1 MGTHGLSVAMV
12 TDVSAADDR
21 PPAPMKPWLRTSLA
35 ALRSSHGVHSGALLA
50 LATLVLNGSGY
61 LFNVAC
67 IRFLGPSGYGDVAA
81 LIALATLLALPLG
94 SVQFLL
100 AREVAFLEAAD
111 ASPVIRRL
119 LRRVLAIA
127 TPATLVIVVIGL
139 ATMGPLADALK
150 IERTATVAAGLAGIA
165 IAVIVTI
172 LYGFLQGLQRFG
184 LLGLSYVVS
193 GLLRPIL
200 VVPVLFA
207 GLGATGAVS
216 VNAVAG
222 LAAFAIAVVALRDL
236 IGGEVSSRPP
246 SIDKNQVLVMMG
258 GTLAFASLT
267 NADILLASY
276 YLSDDEAGVYAAA
289 AFVGKFV
296 LFLPSAIVT
305 VLLPK
310 ASFRAASGANPRRI
324 LFASAGVTFAL
335 TITASA
341 LLALTPESLLIR
353 AFGPGF
359 STAASLLGWFGL
371 AMTAAALVN
380 VYLSVYFAERNVW
393 FPLVVMVG
401 AIGQIVGVVIWH
413 DEPLAIVLVTLVC
426 CAGIMAIHEF
436 AFPHALRHELRRTD
450 DLEPAPVAGRESSSP
465 LT

>member
-1 MGTHGLSVAMV
+1 MST
-12 TDVSAADDR
+12 ADDR
-21 PPAPMKPWLRTSLA
+21 PPAATRPWRRTSLA

-61 LFNVAC
+61 LYNVAC
-67 IRFLGPSGYGDVAA
+67 IRFLGPAGYGDVAA
-81 LIALATLLALPLG
+81 LIALAALLALPLG

-111 ASPVIRRL
+111 AAAVTRRL

-127 TPATLVIVVIGL
+127 TPATLIIVALGL
-139 ATMGPLADALK
+139 MTMDPLANAFK
-150 IERTATVAAGLAGIA
+150 IEHTASVAAGFAALG

-184 LLGLSYVVS
+184 SLGLSYVVS
-193 GLLRPIL
+193 GLMRPIV

-207 GLGATGAVS
+207 GFGATGAVS

-222 LAAFAIAVVALRDL
+222 LAAFAIAVYALRDL
-236 IGGEVSSRPP
+236 VRGEESSSLPTF
-246 SIDKNQVLVMMG
+246 DKHQVLVMMG

-267 NADILLASY
+267 NADVLLASY

-324 LFASAGVTFAL
+324 LLASAGVTFAL

-341 LLALTPESLLIR
+341 LLALTPESLLVR

-359 STAASLLGWFGL
+359 SAAASLLGWFGL

-393 FPLVVMVG
+393 FPLLVVLG
-401 AIGQIVGVVIWH
+401 ALCQVLGVAVWH
-413 DEPLAIVLVTLVC
+413 DEPLSIVLVTLIC
-426 CAGIMAIHEF
+426 CATVMAIHEI
-436 AFPHALRHELRRTD
+436 AFPHSLRRELRNTD
-450 DLEPAPVAGRESSSP
+450 QLEPAAVGERESSP